1 MKSLTQKINEA
12 NYCLV
17 HMWTKNNSLSIENAV
32 FVLEDVTLKEC
43 EDKMSIWENNYK
55 KKGCKVITFNNHKGI
70 YIVDEYR
77 VTTISIFTKTE
88 AENFT
93 YLNEKKKIQ
102 KIR

>member
-1 MKSLTQKINEA
+1 
-12 NYCLV
+12 
-17 HMWTKNNSLSIENAV
+17 MWTKNNSLSIENAV
-32 FVLEDVTLKEC
+32 FVLENVTLKEC
-43 EDKMSIWENNYK
+43 EDKMSIWENTYK
-55 KKGCKVITFNNHKGI
+55 KKGCKIIAFDNHKGI

-77 VTTISIFTKTE
+77 VRTISIFTKSE